1 MIERAEYAELVERAL
16 AEDLGVAGDITT
28 LAVIP
33 ADAEARGE
41 FVAREAGV
49 IAGLEVA
56 AHVFEVVDPS
66 VHFEASIAD
75 GDRVGEGQVLAS
87 VTGDARSILTAERTA
102 LNLLARMSGVA
113 TATAQLVDAVH
124 GTAVAVSDT
133 RKTMP
138 GLRAIDKYA
147 VRMGGGVNHR
157 MGLHDAVMIKDN
169 HIAAAGDIASAVTA
183 AREYAGP
190 DVMVEVE
197 VDNLDQL
204 KEVLDTD
211 ADRVLL
217 DNMDMATLREA
228 VELAGDIATEASGG
242 VTAETIRAIAETG
255 VDVIS
260 VGWITHS
267 APQLDIALDF
277 VSRGDGR

>member
-217 DNMDMATLREA
+217 DNMDMTTLREA
-228 VELAGDIATEASGG
+228 VELAGDITTEASGG

-277 VSRGDGR
+277 VSRGHDR